1 MRAVFGL
8 GVLLLATGA
17 AFGQSGV
24 KVAVDE
30 VIDNRVST
38 TDPGA
43 FQVQGSLEVRVK
55 LDGTGLDKASAA
67 RVIVKEAKDDK
78 GNVLT
83 GTSTSVPDF
92 TPRDYNNGTLQLAV
106 KQPARDASSVR
117 VKGTV
122 ELYVPSRDPGASF
135 KVEKALV
142 KLDAP
147 LTAKQLKSA
156 KLALTPLS
164 PEGYVA
170 ALKAR
175 KLDTKSLDAAR
186 AEAKAQGASDA
197 EIEMMLELAKA
208 FENMDGPLPEG
219 SVVFSGKKSDF
230 DRIYRID
237 VLGEDGE
244 PLHMTTRGLS
254 SRGES
259 SLMTLQPSQTPPA
272 NATLQFLLIT
282 DKTRVSVPFDVKVE
296 LP

>member
-8 GVLLLATGA
+8 GVVLLVTGG

-24 KVAVDE
+24 KVLVDE
-30 VIDNRVST
+30 VIDNRVSSS
-38 TDPGA
+38 PKAGA
-43 FQVQGSLEVRVK
+43 FQMAGSLEVRVK
-55 LDGTGLDKASAA
+55 LDGNGLDKASAA

-83 GTSTSVPDF
+83 GKPDAPDF

-122 ELYVPSRDPGASF
+122 ELYVPTRDPGASF
-135 KVEKALV
+135 KVEKALA

-147 LTAKQLKSA
+147 MTAKQLKSA
-156 KLALTPLS
+156 KLSLTPLS
-164 PEGYVA
+164 RDGYQA

-175 KLDTKSLDAAR
+175 KLDAKGIEAAR
-186 AEAKAQGASDA
+186 TEAKAQGASDE
-197 EIEMMLELAKA
+197 EIETVLALAQAFDSMDQELPP
-208 FENMDGPLPEG
+208 GT
-219 SVVFSGKKSDF
+219 VVLSGKKSDF
-230 DRIYRID
+230 DRIYRIEI
-237 VLGEDGE
+237 LGEDAE
-244 PLHMTTRGLS
+244 PIHITMRGVSTRGD
-254 SRGES
+254 S
-259 SLMTLQPSQTPPA
+259 SLMTLQPSQTPPE